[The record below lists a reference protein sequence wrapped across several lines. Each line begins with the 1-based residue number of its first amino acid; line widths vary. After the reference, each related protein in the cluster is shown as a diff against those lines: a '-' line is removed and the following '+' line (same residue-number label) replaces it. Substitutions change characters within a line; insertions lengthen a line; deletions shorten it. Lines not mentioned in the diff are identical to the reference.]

1 MKSLKHYLAENEK
14 SYEFR
19 IRTVVEMSSE
29 QLDKLEQHLMK
40 YNVESVSAPKKTIMQ
55 KSPYGF
61 AEWGPAEV
69 YIFDITAK
77 LPVTSNVL
85 HEEISKATGLPMQA
99 ILVRNKLEDENI
111 SAVQEEPADSKSVLA
126 DADYSDSAKVKHDE
140 YYGNGFVEKFVK
152 NLPKTELSKEYK
164 VK

>member
-1 MKSLKHYLAENEK
+1 MKSLKHYLVENEK

-19 IRTVVEMSSE
+19 IRTVAEMSGD
-29 QLDKLEQHLMK
+29 QLDRLEQHLLK
-40 YNVESVSAPKKTIMQ
+40 YNVESVSSPKKTIMQ

-69 YIFDITAK
+69 YIFDIIAK

-85 HEEISKATGLPMQA
+85 HEEIAKATGIPMQA
-99 ILVRNKLEDENI
+99 IIVHNKLEDENLN
-111 SAVQEEPADSKSVLA
+111 ADQEDTAGKSVLA
-126 DADYSDSAKVKHDE
+126 DADYSDSAKVKHDD

-152 NLPKTELSKEYK
+152 NLPKSELSKEYK

>member
-29 QLDKLEQHLMK
+29 QLDKLEQHLLK
-40 YNVESVSAPKKTIMQ
+40 YNVESVGAPKKTIMQ
-55 KSPYGF
+55 KAPYGF

-77 LPVTSNVL
+77 
-85 HEEISKATGLPMQA
+85 
-99 ILVRNKLEDENI
+99 
-111 SAVQEEPADSKSVLA
+111 
-126 DADYSDSAKVKHDE
+126 
-140 YYGNGFVEKFVK
+140 
-152 NLPKTELSKEYK
+152 
-164 VK
+164 